1 MKFMRK
7 ILILLCLIC
16 GVAASAADRYELLSQ
31 RAARSFEWEEWSSA
45 AALYELM
52 LQQHPDRVDT
62 YSHAIV
68 ANQMIPDSAAT
79 IDLMERAMS
88 HGIGLEEVLEAV
100 RTTDFSIGQG
110 DLYGRYLK
118 QLSDSIPWMKRAL
131 NHQMLRYYTFRND
144 GPMMVEYATRM
155 LSGLPESTEYLGA
168 LAKGYLLTGND
179 SKAIDTWQK
188 ILAIDPRNYQT
199 LLELGNYYM
208 LTGDTTTARRYL
220 QQAQDIHPTPYVAR
234 ALQ

>member
-7 ILILLCLIC
+7 ILILLCLMC
-16 GVAASAADRYELLSQ
+16 GMAASAADRYELLSQ

-45 AALYELM
+45 AAIYELM

-100 RTTDFSIGQG
+100 RPQPPDA
-110 DLYGRYLK
+110 
-118 QLSDSIPWMKRAL
+118 AL
-131 NHQMLRYYTFRND
+131 LHLPQRRPHD
-144 GPMMVEYATRM
+144 G
-155 LSGLPESTEYLGA
+155 
-168 LAKGYLLTGND
+168 
-179 SKAIDTWQK
+179 
-188 ILAIDPRNYQT
+188 
-199 LLELGNYYM
+199 
-208 LTGDTTTARRYL
+208 
-220 QQAQDIHPTPYVAR
+220 
-234 ALQ
+234 